1 MAEASSP
8 RRMSARG
15 TSESTVAAK
24 EAAKRALARF
34 LNTTSK
40 YEANTFEELPSEVG
54 VFAS

>member
-1 MAEASSP
+1 MAEASPS
-8 RRMSARG
+8 RMSARG
-15 TSESTVAAK
+15 SAERTLTAK
-24 EAAKRALARF
+24 QTAKSALARF